1 MLLNSK
7 RSTIWNHFTKKSSTI
22 AKCSYCGHELS
33 YSGGSTSNLLRHLK
47 TKHITMPLTKQLRNQ
62 NNLSSD
68 NEEYIDD
75 PSSIPSVATISTS
88 ANTASS
94 TVLPETVSLSTSNQS
109 RQSTITQFV
118 SKPISLS
125 KSKAID
131 LRISKF
137 IKISMPFHWSKKQ
150 NFGI

>member
-1 MLLNSK
+1 
-7 RSTIWNHFTKKSSTI
+7 
-22 AKCSYCGHELS
+22 
-33 YSGGSTSNLLRHLK
+33 
-47 TKHITMPLTKQLRNQ
+47 MPLTKPLRNQ

-75 PSSIPSVATISTS
+75 PSIIPSVATTSTS

-94 TVLPETVSLSTSNQS
+94 TVLPETVSFSTSNQS

-131 LRISKF
+131 LQIFKIYHKTFPSLLIGRRNRISEFNK
-137 IKISMPFHWSKKQ
+137 
-150 NFGI
+150 NACT

>member
-1 MLLNSK
+1 MLLNRK
-7 RSTIWNHFTKKSSTI
+7 RSIIWNHFTIKSST
-22 AKCSYCGHELS
+22 YCGHELS

-47 TKHITMPLTKQLRNQ
+47 TVKTKHITVPLTKPLRNQ
-62 NNLSSD
+62 NNLSSV

-75 PSSIPSVATISTS
+75 PSSIPSVATTSTS

-94 TVLPETVSLSTSNQS
+94 TVLHETVSFSTSNQS

-125 KSKAID
+125 KSKDID
-131 LRISKF
+131 LQISKF
-137 IKISMPFHWSKKQ
+137 IINISIPFHWSKKQ